1 MPPEGGEDIQIAP
14 VIVLILIQN
23 FIKATGRPSITGYS
37 SGYAQAD
44 FTVDSI
50 NITDI
55 QSAVIAGLLACIDSK
70 TCCRSNKLF
79 GYTIGVGNGEEAV
92 TDGYFMVA
100 EFSRVE
106 TREVCALPAVHRLNP
121 MTKKE

>member
-100 EFSRVE
+100 EFFSRRNKRGLCFTSGTQAE
-106 TREVCALPAVHRLNP
+106 SYD
-121 MTKKE
+121 